1 MKKLFISI
9 AIFLMAIDI
18 HAQKEFTIEGDVK
31 ALKEGTIINLFL
43 MDGNAGRMI
52 ASDTIGVDGK
62 FIFKTNIEDGNI
74 VKYSLLG
81 MIDDIPPMSLDL
93 YGAAGKKISVTGND
107 ELIYT
112 WKVNSDIEQQKD
124 RAKFIENSLAEWK
137 EVQKLYIK
145 ASKKGF
151 EQEERKKILKSIDS
165 LESKIDENYI
175 VLMKTMN
182 RSEIWLE
189 ELSKLSRKAS
199 YLGKAFPFREDIIN
213 LYESLDKEQKK
224 SLIGLKIEANLFPPK
239 VVEVGDIAQD
249 ADLFDL
255 NGEKHHLSDMRGKY
269 ILMDFWSS
277 GCGPCIMAIPEMG
290 EISELYKDKLEVVS
304 LSIDRMKSWKDAS
317 AQHKMTWHNWNEM
330 KEDGGIYA
338 HYGVRGIPF
347 YVIISPEGKIISKWT
362 GYGKG
367 LLKMKMK
374 RWIVDT
380 PSKVAQKSS
389 ADNIVIMDVKSEN
402 DSTKVIL
409 RVYQA
414 PNFWVKISSDTH
426 IKLQDGTTLKIK
438 GADKIKLDEE
448 HFFRDEFSED
458 YSLYFDKLP
467 EGCKQFDFIE
477 SEGWVI
483 KDVTL

>member
-151 EQEERKKILKSIDS
+151 EQEERKKILKSVDS
-165 LESKIDENYI
+165 LQNKVDENDI
-175 VLMKTMN
+175 ALMKKMN
-182 RSEIWLE
+182 RSEIWLDKLS
-189 ELSKLSRKAS
+189 ELSS
-199 YLGKAFPFREDIIN
+199 KAFYFEEAFHFRKDIVN
-213 LYESLDKEQKK
+213 LYESLDKEQKE
-224 SLIGLKIEANLFPPK
+224 SVTGLKIKVNLFPPK
-239 VVEVGDIAQD
+239 FLEVGDMAPD
-249 ADLFDL
+249 ADMFDL
-255 NGEKHHLSDMRGKY
+255 SGEKHHLSDMRGKY
-269 ILMDFWSS
+269 ILMDFWSC

-290 EISELYKDKLEVVS
+290 EIYELYKDKLEVVS
-304 LSIDRMKSWKDAS
+304 LSIDRMQSWKDAS
-317 AQHKMTWHNWNEM
+317 ALHNMTWQNWNEM
-330 KEDGGIYA
+330 KENRGIYA
-338 HYGVRGIPF
+338 QYGVRGIPF
-347 YVIISPEGKIISKWT
+347 YAIISPEGKIITKWS

>member
-9 AIFLMAIDI
+9 VIVLMAIDI

-31 ALKEGTIINLFL
+31 ALKKGTVINLYF

-62 FIFKTNIEDGNI
+62 FIFKTNIEDKNI
-74 VKYSLLG
+74 VKYSLIGVGEQFPTMPLN
-81 MIDDIPPMSLDL
+81 L

-107 ELIYT
+107 GLIYT
-112 WKVNSDIEQQKD
+112 WRVDSDVEQQNN

-137 EVQKLYIK
+137 EVQKLYIM
-145 ASKKGF
+145 ASKSGL
-151 EQEERKKILKSIDS
+151 ETEERKKIFKSVDS
-165 LESKIDENYI
+165 LKSKIDENYI
-175 VLMKTMN
+175 ALMKKMN
-182 RSEIWLE
+182 RSEIWLDKLS
-189 ELSKLSRKAS
+189 ELSSKAF
-199 YLGKAFPFREDIIN
+199 YLGEAFPFREDIVN
-213 LYESLDKEQKK
+213 LYESLDKEQKE
-224 SLIGLKIEANLFPPK
+224 SVTGLKIKVNLFPPK
-239 VVEVGDIAQD
+239 VVEVGDIAPD

-255 NGEKHHLSDMRGKY
+255 SGEKHHLSDMRGKY

-290 EISELYKDKLEVVS
+290 EIYELYKDKLEVVS
-304 LSIDRMKSWKDAS
+304 LSIDRMKSWKEAS
-317 AQHKMTWHNWNEM
+317 GLHKMTWNNWNEM
-330 KEDGGIYA
+330 KEDGGIYVQ
-338 HYGVRGIPF
+338 YGVRGIPF
-347 YVIISPEGKIISKWT
+347 YAIISPEGKIITKWS

-374 RWIVDT
+374 RWIVDA

-426 IKLQDGTTLKIK
+426 LKLQDGTTLKIK

-448 HFFRDEFSED
+448 HFFRNECSEE
-458 YSLYFDKLP
+458 YYLYFDKLP